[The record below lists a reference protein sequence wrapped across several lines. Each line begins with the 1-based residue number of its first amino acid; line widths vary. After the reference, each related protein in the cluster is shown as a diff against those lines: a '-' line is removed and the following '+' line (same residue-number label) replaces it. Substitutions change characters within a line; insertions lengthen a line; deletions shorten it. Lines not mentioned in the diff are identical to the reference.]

1 MQWRPKF
8 AVRSQSTKRT
18 LSIVEIHVAW
28 INVWN
33 RFANHRK
40 KPRFRLPESFGTGSP
55 RVVENR
61 VVATQAEARD
71 SEGLPTTVK

>member
-1 MQWRPKF
+1 MAPT
-8 AVRSQSTKRT
+8 VCGSESDTKRT
-18 LSIVEIHVAW
+18 LAMSAMHVAW

-33 RFANHRK
+33 RFENHRK